1 VDILQLFAK
10 NFLTFDW
17 IIFAVLALNGAVYWR
32 TLISTNKVYRHF
44 NMLDQLTNLSGESRR
59 KLREHTRGR
68 KELSAEDLLKY
79 RTAMNRSYALYTNL
93 TSIFPLLGMLGTVC
107 SLIPMVNTLG
117 TGSAGSFFSALTST
131 FWGIVFAMLYK
142 ALDATLS
149 YKIDDNEKHMEYYL
163 KPDRDTP
170 SPEDAP

>member
-1 VDILQLFAK
+1 MDILELFVK

-17 IIFAVLALNGAVYWR
+17 IIFAALAVNGVIYWR
-32 TLISTNKVYRHF
+32 TLFSTNKVYGHF
-44 NMLDQLTNLSGESRR
+44 NTLDQMANLSGESRR
-59 KLREHTRGR
+59 KLKAHTRGK

-79 RTAMNRSYALYTNL
+79 RTSMNKFYAVYTNL

-107 SLIPMVNTLG
+107 SLLPMVNTTG

-131 FWGIVFAMLYK
+131 LWGIVFAMLYK

-149 YKIDDNEKHMEYYL
+149 YKIDDNEKHVEYYL
-163 KPDRDTP
+163 KPDRDAP
-170 SPEDAP
+170 AEDAP

>member
-1 VDILQLFAK
+1 MDILALFAK
-10 NFLTFDW
+10 NFLSFDW
-17 IIFAVLALNGAVYWR
+17 IIFAALALNAVVYWH
-32 TLISTNKVYRHF
+32 TLVSTNKVYGHF
-44 NMLDQLTNLSGESRR
+44 NTLDQMANLSGESRR
-59 KLREHTRGR
+59 KLREHTRG
-68 KELSAEDLLKY
+68 KKQLCAEDLLKY

-107 SLIPMVNTLG
+107 SLIPMVNTIG

-163 KPDRDTP
+163 KPDREP
-170 SPEDAP
+170 PAEEEP